1 MIRFLYGAA
10 CVLMLSACGYHLVG
24 QGGDSQV
31 LPQSADGLQL
41 QLIASGDHA
50 LLASTTSAFLERTG
64 LFLVHADEAN
74 DTTLTVYLEH
84 AQENL
89 QATSFDA
96 SGVANQ
102 YRLTISGNIRVLYQ
116 GEERWESGQVSVQG
130 DVFATG
136 GVVAIEAERESL
148 AKSLRKSW
156 VEQVMRR
163 MYSSF

>member
-1 MIRFLYGAA
+1 
-10 CVLMLSACGYHLVG
+10 
-24 QGGDSQV
+24 
-31 LPQSADGLQL
+31 LQL
-41 QLIASGDHA
+41 QLIASDDHA
-50 LLASTTSAFLERTG
+50 LLASATSAFLERTG
-64 LFLVHADEAN
+64 LLLVHADEAN

-84 AQENL
+84 GQENL

-116 GEERWESGQVSVQG
+116 GEERWKSGQVSVQG

-136 GVVAIEAERESL
+136 SVVAIEAERESL

-156 VEQVMRR
+156 IQTVIQK
-163 MYSSF
+163 MYSGF